1 MEDGLTR
8 PDQSPSLRR
17 KGLVFLAIC
26 TGRKPGRSPGP
37 CCSAFCRASRCH
49 RWTVLWF
56 RPRSV
61 QNSRRLFPLVPSSAR
76 RARRSPSVYRF
87 MLVSS
92 ATELTTP
99 PYLVQMRSWQRDAR
113 EQNKERRPTVERN
126 APRKG
131 PGFLP
136 VEVAREHS
144 PLRPGEGPLRS
155 LWEPGIK
162 EGRTFPRL
170 IIQGGTGWVL
180 EWQGPVE
187 PGALEAALRAV
198 VGICGLR

>member
-1 MEDGLTR
+1 MVGSVVEDTSMRRYTEGERRAMLAELGA
-8 PDQSPSLRR
+8 SGKSLREFCEAR
-17 KGLVFLAIC
+17 GLNQ
-26 TGRKPGRSPGP
+26 R
-37 CCSAFCRASRCH
+37 
-49 RWTVLWF
+49 TVQ
-56 RPRSV
+56 R
-61 QNSRRLFPLVPSSAR
+61 
-76 RARRSPSVYRF
+76 
-87 MLVSS
+87 
-92 ATELTTP
+92 
-99 PYLVQMRSWQRDAR
+99 WQRDAR

-170 IIQGGTGWVL
+170 IIQGGTGWVF
-180 EWQGPVE
+180 EWQGPV
-187 PGALEAALRAV
+187 
-198 VGICGLR
+198 